1 LRKIFLLFV
10 SLAAFS
16 IFGQKPNQN
25 IFVDVY
31 SIPSSDSTL
40 QSFYYYK
47 IPVASLIFSK
57 DNGNYSASFQIAV
70 EISDSNSNLILREF
84 KDRSVIFDDF
94 QRTIDP
100 STYVEGLIS
109 KVIKNRTILFTSRIT
124 DINSQKEIFSK
135 EHVIRKYDKKES
147 EFLFPIILAGTEIKC
162 LEKASRV
169 ISNFG
174 GFIPFE
180 NNPYD
185 ILIPCVDTTV
195 DKIFVGVISQ
205 KDTIFK
211 GLSVRKESDRIGL
224 TECDGRVIL
233 VSDAVS
239 SLTNNFYVT
248 GLTNKLKEGP
258 IEIILS
264 NAENF
269 ENKKSFKLIVKWFNK
284 PRSLNDPESAIRLL
298 RFVTPEDSVLKILK
312 GKGKPD
318 ILLNEYWKKK
328 DPSPETEFNE
338 LMAEYYERI
347 DYSFLNFS
355 TITGLSGIESD
366 RAKIYILYGNPSSI
380 DRGSNNSR
388 KISEIWTYSKLQKK
402 FIFVDD
408 KGTGE
413 FVLKSSQ

>member
-1 LRKIFLLFV
+1 
-10 SLAAFS
+10 
-16 IFGQKPNQN
+16 
-25 IFVDVY
+25 
-31 SIPSSDSTL
+31 
-40 QSFYYYK
+40 
-47 IPVASLIFSK
+47 
-57 DNGNYSASFQIAV
+57 
-70 EISDSNSNLILREF
+70 
-84 KDRSVIFDDF
+84 
-94 QRTIDP
+94 
-100 STYVEGLIS
+100 
-109 KVIKNRTILFTSRIT
+109 
-124 DINSQKEIFSK
+124 
-135 EHVIRKYDKKES
+135 
-147 EFLFPIILAGTEIKC
+147 
-162 LEKASRV
+162 
-169 ISNFG
+169 
-174 GFIPFE
+174 
-180 NNPYD
+180 
-185 ILIPCVDTTV
+185 
-195 DKIFVGVISQ
+195 
-205 KDTIFK
+205 
-211 GLSVRKESDRIGL
+211 VRKESDRIGL